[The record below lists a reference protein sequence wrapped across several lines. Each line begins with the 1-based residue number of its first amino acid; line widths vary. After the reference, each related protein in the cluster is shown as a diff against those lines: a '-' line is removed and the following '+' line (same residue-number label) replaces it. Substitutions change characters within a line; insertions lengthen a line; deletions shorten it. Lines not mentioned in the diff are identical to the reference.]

1 MYFKTFVITGSVNHL
16 CQFLIGNVFLDNA
29 NAKSRGLEMC
39 QFLIG
44 NVFQLISSVS
54 NNDIT
59 LFSVQNQSKIHKKAV
74 DLKQLISCQG
84 LILLHS
90 AIFFI
95 LSRTS
100 TGFFAENCSI

>member
-59 LFSVQNQSKIHKKAV
+59 LFSVQNQSKIHKR
-74 DLKQLISCQG
+74 
-84 LILLHS
+84 
-90 AIFFI
+90 
-95 LSRTS
+95 LSTS
-100 TGFFAENCSI
+100 NS

>member
-1 MYFKTFVITGSVNHL
+1 M
-16 CQFLIGNVFLDNA
+16 CQFLIGNVFPDYNEA
-29 NAKSRGLEMC
+29 PQIDKIGNRC

-59 LFSVQNQSKIHKKAV
+59 LFSVQNQSKMHKKAV
-74 DLKQLISCQG
+74 DLKQLISRQG

>member
-1 MYFKTFVITGSVNHL
+1 MYFKLYNEL
-16 CQFLIGNVFLDNA
+16 AYKPDNDLA
-29 NAKSRGLEMC
+29 YLC

-54 NNDIT
+54 NNNIT

-74 DLKQLISCQG
+74 DLKQLISRQG